1 MAARKTYPIDNSAI
15 LYLAQMD
22 RDHSNVY
29 RFTVT
34 MAEPV
39 CPEQLQQAADR
50 IYTRFPTIFAGIRP
64 GIFSYSMIPAETAP
78 QVAADPG
85 LLLTMRS
92 PEMQQCAYRIYHNGC
107 EIIIEAF
114 HALTDGH
121 GAIASIRALL
131 SEYLYLRHGVVSR
144 EQQAV
149 HESGEP
155 VPEQELQDAY
165 LDHGRGK
172 PRSVP
177 NRQAYQLPGENR
189 DWQVK
194 TSVEA
199 FSTGDLLKA
208 ARSSGVSITAMLS
221 GIMAESIMEIQK
233 KHNLRGQEKPV
244 RIMVPINL
252 RRQFPSGTLRNFILY
267 ALPTMEPGEIHLP
280 RWERLQR
287 LQEQLRHQTAP
298 ELLRG
303 QIARNVQ
310 LQNNLLFRMIPLG
323 MKCALMRLVYRFFG
337 ERNSSITL
345 TNLGAVSLSDSLRP
359 FIRGIDVHLTPRRQ
373 SPYNCGLI
381 SWGDTTSITITRF
394 GAVPELEYLFFG
406 KLRSLLTQ

>member
-1 MAARKTYPIDNSAI
+1 MAVKKAYPIDNSAI
-15 LYLAQMD
+15 LYLAQMN

-34 MAEPV
+34 LSESV

-50 IYTRFPTIFAGIRP
+50 IYTRFPTIFAGFRP
-64 GIFSYSMIPAETAP
+64 GIFSYSMIPADSAP
-78 QVAADPG
+78 QVAEDPG
-85 LLLTMRS
+85 LLLTMRN
-92 PEMQQCAYRIYHNGC
+92 PEMQRCAYRIYYNGC

-131 SEYLYLRHGVVSR
+131 SEYLYLRHGVASQERQMVQ
-144 EQQAV
+144 EA
-149 HESGEP
+149 GEP
-155 VPEQELQDAY
+155 VMEQEVQDAY
-165 LDHGRGK
+165 LDHSRGK

-177 NRQAYQLPGENR
+177 NRQSYQLPGENR
-189 DWQVK
+189 DWRVK
-194 TSVEA
+194 TSVES
-199 FSTGDLLKA
+199 FSAGDLLKA
-208 ARSSGVSITAMLS
+208 ARSSGVSMTAMLS

-233 KHNLRGQEKPV
+233 KYNLRGREKPV
-244 RIMVPINL
+244 RIMVPIDL
-252 RRQFPSGTLRNFILY
+252 RRQFPSGTLRNFIRY
-267 ALPTMEPGEIHLP
+267 ALPTMEPGDIHLP
-280 RWERLQR
+280 RGERLRR

-298 ELLRG
+298 ELLGG

-310 LQNNLLFRMIPLG
+310 LQNNLLFRMTPLEL
-323 MKCALMRLVYRFFG
+323 KCAMMRLVYRFFG

-345 TNLGAVSLSDSLRP
+345 TNLGPVWLSESLRP

-406 KLRSLLTQ
+406 KLRSLLAQ

>member
-1 MAARKTYPIDNSAI
+1 MAVRKTYPIDNSAI

-34 MAEPV
+34 LTEPV

-50 IYTRFPTIFAGIRP
+50 IYTRFPTIFAGFRP
-64 GIFSYSMIPAETAP
+64 GIFSYSMIPADSAP

-85 LLLTMRS
+85 LLRTMRN
-92 PEMQQCAYRIYHNGC
+92 PEMQRCAYRIYYNGC

-121 GAIASIRALL
+121 GAIASIQALL
-131 SEYLYLRHGVVSR
+131 SEYLYLRHGIVSQER
-144 EQQAV
+144 QIVQEAG
-149 HESGEP
+149 ESLI
-155 VPEQELQDAY
+155 EQELQDAY
-165 LDHGRGK
+165 LDHSRGK

-177 NRQAYQLPGENR
+177 NRQSYQLPGENR

-199 FSTGDLLKA
+199 FSTGDLLNA
-208 ARSSGVSITAMLS
+208 ARSSGVSMTALLS

-233 KHNLRGQEKPV
+233 KYNLRGREKPV
-244 RIMVPINL
+244 RIMVPIDL

-267 ALPTMEPGEIHLP
+267 ALPTLEPGEFQLP
-280 RWERLQR
+280 RRERLRR

-298 ELLRG
+298 ELLGG

-310 LQNNLLFRMIPLG
+310 LQKNPLFRMIPLN

-345 TNLGAVSLSDSLRP
+345 TNLGPVSLSEPLRP
-359 FIRGIDVHLTPRRQ
+359 FIQGVDVHLTPRRQ

-406 KLRSLLTQ
+406 KLRSLLAQ